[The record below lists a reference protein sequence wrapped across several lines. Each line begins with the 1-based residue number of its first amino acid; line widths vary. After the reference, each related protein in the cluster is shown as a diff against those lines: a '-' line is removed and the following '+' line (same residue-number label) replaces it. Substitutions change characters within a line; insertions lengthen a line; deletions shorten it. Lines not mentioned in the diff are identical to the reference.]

1 MTFLSEAGDILT
13 KLGLDWK
20 TMLFYI
26 VNFIILVTVIVF
38 VLYKPVKKM
47 LKEKRKS
54 LDDIHG
60 ENERLK
66 AESERL
72 KAEHEKAV
80 ADMKLENAR
89 ISAQISAAAQEKAD
103 AIVAEA
109 QQQAQNIVDIAKKDA
124 ATQMDQLKGEYR
136 DSVNTLAVQI
146 AQKVLEREISQQDNA
161 DLIEQ
166 VLSDWE
172 SD

>member
-1 MTFLSEAGDILT
+1 MQFICTNILDVF
-13 KLGLDWK
+13 GLDWQS
-20 TMLFYI
+20 MLFYV
-26 VNFIILVTVIVF
+26 VNFLLLITVLVL

-47 LKEKRKS
+47 INAKRKN
-54 LDDIHG
+54 LDDVYK
-60 ENERLK
+60 ENEKLR
-66 AESERL
+66 AESE
-72 KAEHEKAV
+72 KQNAEYEKKV

-89 ISAQISAAAQEKAD
+89 VSAQVSAAAQEKAD

-109 QQQAQNIVDIAKKDA
+109 QEKAHTIVSAAKKEA
-124 ATQMDQLKGEYR
+124 AMQREQLKGEYR

-146 AQKVLEREISQQDNA
+146 AEKVLEREVSEKDNA
-161 DLIEQ
+161 DLIER